1 MRKLIFVFAAAL
13 ISYSSVQA
21 QSARQERHERNYEQ
35 CVQNQAGG
43 QRVTRSEMRS
53 IRDECRHRAAA
64 RTQRQDRRMAERR
77 EQQPVYV
84 VPRRPLD
91 RDRY

>member
-1 MRKLIFVFAAAL
+1 MRRLIFVFAAAF
-13 ISYSSVQA
+13 ISYGSVQA

-43 QRVTRSEMRS
+43 RRISRIEMRS

-64 RTQRQDRRMAERR
+64 RTQRQDRKMAERR
-77 EQQPVYV
+77 EQQPAYV
-84 VPRRPLD
+84 VPRRPLE